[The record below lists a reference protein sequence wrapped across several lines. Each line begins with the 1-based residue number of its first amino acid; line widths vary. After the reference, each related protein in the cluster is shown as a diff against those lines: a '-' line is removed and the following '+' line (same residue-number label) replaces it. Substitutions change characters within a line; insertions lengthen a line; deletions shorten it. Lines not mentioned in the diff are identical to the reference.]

1 MMASFSFSSLN
12 PNQDDPL
19 RMPILPAIPHMT
31 VASAASLIQRQGR
44 LQANGFRW
52 RSVLPSIRRL
62 FCTGLLLAF
71 AVTSESKAE
80 DQGVTFYVQIIRG
93 TNEDKPNDAMWEVV
107 EPKLTKKLSPIFKW
121 KHYWEMKRQAVSVT
135 KGKVTR
141 VAATGEREV
150 EIELVKENQIEL
162 RLYRKRELR
171 RKMKASVETT
181 MTILAGDAPENEGWF
196 IVVRRDKP
204 SSE

>member
-1 MMASFSFSSLN
+1 M
-12 PNQDDPL
+12 
-19 RMPILPAIPHMT
+19 IEE
-31 VASAASLIQRQGR
+31 SAASLIERQGR
-44 LQANGFRW
+44 LWANGFRW
-52 RSVLPSIRRL
+52 RNVLASIRRL

-71 AVTSESKAE
+71 AVASESKAG
-80 DQGVTFYVQIIRG
+80 DQRFTFYVQIIRG
-93 TNEDKPNDAMWEVV
+93 TNGDKPNDAMWEVV

-121 KHYWEMKRQAVSVT
+121 KHYWEMKRQTVSVT

-181 MTILAGDAPENEGWF
+181 MTILGGEAPENEGWF